1 MRICGID
8 PGLGGALALFEQGD
22 LVEVV
27 DMPTF
32 QLAKRREVDA
42 LSVSTRLRQW
52 APDHVFIELVGSRPG
67 EGHVGAFSFG
77 EGVGILRGVV
87 AALQLP
93 VTRVTPAQWKPALK
107 VPAAKDGARARA
119 SQLMPRAAVH
129 WQRVKDDGRAEAAL
143 IGLWGW
149 RCGLGN
155 RVIEW

>member
-1 MRICGID
+1 MKICGID
-8 PGLGGALALFEQGD
+8 PGVAGAIALLEDDRLLQV
-22 LVEVV
+22 L

-32 QLAKRREVDA
+32 QMKTKRTINADGI
-42 LSVSTRLRQW
+42 STTLRDWQ
-52 APDHVFIELVGSRPG
+52 PDHVFLELVGSRPG

-77 EGVGILRGVV
+77 EGVGVLRGVV

-93 VTRVTPAQWKPALK
+93 ITRVTPAQWKQALK

-119 SQLMPRAAVH
+119 TQLFPRAAAQ
-129 WQRVKDDGRAEAAL
+129 WSRVKDDGRAEAAM

-155 RVIEW
+155 RSIEW